1 MGAVCCSQVG
11 LDLEGEVD
19 LSHFTLLRSVGKGA
33 FGKVRVVQ
41 HKGSKKLYALKY
53 INKTKC
59 IQMRAVENIIS
70 ERRILEQVSHGLIVN
85 LRYAFQDDDNLFM
98 VLDLMLGGDLRFHL
112 DRLGVIPEPYVQFYA
127 AEVAISLKHLH
138 NNKVIHRDIKPD
150 NILLNEHGHA
160 HLTDFNIAV
169 QFTDSKPLTSI
180 AGSMAYMAPEVL
192 AKRGYSTSV
201 DWWSLGIVCFELM
214 FGKRPFR
221 GKTNDALQHAIM
233 HEPLCFPENSRIS
246 PEAMDF
252 VKGLLTRDINRR
264 LGFKEKGFNQL
275 VSHPWLRNIQWELL
289 ESKQAS
295 PPFIPDSKRANFDPT
310 HELEE
315 ILLEDNPL
323 IVRKRNPKR
332 SGISNANTSLKSQ
345 STSDHQETS
354 PERQIMDEKFI
365 VYDYTKPEENEL
377 RKRELEQQR
386 WAQKMTKTNQD
397 HFPHHHHSQQ
407 QQLQQHHHYDDG
419 ISRGS
424 EKTSYTQSH
433 HQHSHQQHSHH
444 HHQQQQQH
452 VPQSRPFHQQQTPPR
467 VSSAKVTG
475 TYKTSVIEYVK
486 KMPATEITDADRAK
500 MEELAKMAQAGIGK
514 DQCTD
519 WRPPSGIIP
528 ITTSFTDQPTS
539 SGLYN
544 DYPSN
549 HRSQQSRHHRRQ
561 SSDESYPTSASPET
575 SERPLVGTASSSL
588 VSLDQ
593 THHYQ
598 QQRYYNNNN
607 NHHHHHHQSSSL
619 PQPPPPLQQTELP
632 PLPPDPP
639 FSRMAPTPPLSQA
652 GEEDSGIYYNKS
664 YSSIQHAMNN
674 NNKPSHQFTTSS
686 NNNSSVQQSSS
697 SISSLSLRQLEQI
710 PNALPPP
717 NSALPPPPISLPPP
731 PAIISSPLHYRRSPP

>member
-41 HKGSKKLYALKY
+41 HKGTKKLFALKY

-70 ERRILEQVSHGLIVN
+70 ERRILEQVSYGLIVN

-112 DRLGVIPEPYVQFYA
+112 DRLGVMPESYVQFYA
-127 AEVAISLKHLH
+127 AEVAISLRHLH

-192 AKRGYSTSV
+192 AKRGYGVSV
-201 DWWSLGIVCFELM
+201 DWWSLGVVCFELM

-246 PEAMDF
+246 HDAMDF
-252 VKGLLTRDINRR
+252 VKGLLTRDVSRR
-264 LGFKEKGFNQL
+264 LGVKDKGFTQL
-275 VSHPWLRNIQWELL
+275 VNHPWLRNIQWDLL
-289 ESKQAS
+289 ESKQAC

-332 SGISNANTSLKSQ
+332 SAASHANTSLKSQ
-345 STSDHQETS
+345 SINDIPETS
-354 PERQIMDEKFI
+354 PERQTMDEKFL
-365 VYDYTKPEENEL
+365 VYDYTKPEENEW
-377 RKRELEQQR
+377 RKREMEQRR
-386 WAQKMTKTNQD
+386 WAQKMTKTNQE
-397 HFPHHHHSQQ
+397 HYHTRTGRISGGAEKPQYYTQAHPQQQAQTQSPQQLVSQMRHPQQQQQQQQ
-407 QQLQQHHHYDDG
+407 QQLQQ
-419 ISRGS
+419 
-424 EKTSYTQSH
+424 
-433 HQHSHQQHSHH
+433 
-444 HHQQQQQH
+444 
-452 VPQSRPFHQQQTPPR
+452 PPPR
-467 VSSAKVTG
+467 GSSAKVG
-475 TYKTSVIEYVK
+475 STYKTSVTDYVNQK
-486 KMPATEITDADRAK
+486 PATPLSEGDLLK
-500 MEELAKMAQAGIGK
+500 MEELARMARAGVGK
-514 DQCTD
+514 DRGTD
-519 WRPPSGIIP
+519 WRPPSGILP
-528 ITTSFTDQPTS
+528 PSTSYTDPATS
-539 SGLYN
+539 TLYEE
-544 DYPSN
+544 YI
-549 HRSQQSRHHRRQ
+549 SRTGDESEQNTLPHHHNRRR

-575 SERPLVGTASSSL
+575 SERPLVRTASSSFA
-588 VSLDQ
+588 SLEQ
-593 THHYQ
+593 THQYQQQ
-598 QQRYYNNNN
+598 QQRYYGR
-607 NHHHHHHQSSSL
+607 QQ
-619 PQPPPPLQQTELP
+619 PQPQSALP

-639 FSRMAPTPPLSQA
+639 FAQMAPTPPLSQS
-652 GEEDSGIYYNKS
+652 GEDDTAAYYNRS
-664 YSSIQHAMNN
+664 YSLPQQSS
-674 NNKPSHQFTTSS
+674 NKPSTRPMSP
-686 NNNSSVQQSSS
+686 NSSSKAISSV
-697 SISSLSLRQLEQI
+697 SSLSLRQYPPTVDQI
-710 PNALPPP
+710 PPPLAPPTSLPPP
-717 NSALPPPPISLPPP
+717 VPSALPPPP
-731 PAIISSPLHYRRSPP
+731 AAVSSPLHYRRSPPS